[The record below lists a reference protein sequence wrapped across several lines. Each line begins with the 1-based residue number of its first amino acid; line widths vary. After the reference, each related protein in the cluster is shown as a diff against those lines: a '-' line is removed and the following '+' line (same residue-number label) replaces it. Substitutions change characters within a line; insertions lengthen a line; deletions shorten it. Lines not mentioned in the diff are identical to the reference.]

1 MQKEDCM
8 KKRLLALLLTLSIT
22 TISLTGCGSKIQ
34 ATNLMEEK
42 KPANPVKMTSISET
56 NTIAATDFAV
66 RLFQQ
71 AKNGEENT
79 LISPLSVLP
88 ALSMTC
94 NGAKDETRFQMEQ
107 TLGMPVDK
115 LNEYLYSYIHHL
127 PNEKDCQFHLANSIW
142 LRDAKDFIVDD
153 NFLKNNA
160 KYYDAGI
167 YQSTFDDQTLADIN
181 NWVAAQTNDMIPT
194 ILDQIDSDAYMY
206 LINALSFDS
215 KWSSIYESSSVS
227 NDVFTTENGTS
238 QDVEMMHS
246 SEYEYIED
254 ENVSGFLKPYSGY
267 SYAFV
272 ALLPKEGIPLTEY
285 VNSLTG
291 EHLHHLLTTVEEYP
305 ITAGIPKFETEFSI
319 DLIPPLQTLGIHDA
333 FDKDLA
339 NFSGMGSFD
348 SPWERLYINSILH
361 KSFFSIGEK
370 GTKAGVSTIIGMEKS
385 ASSINPEEAKEVI
398 LDRPFLYMIVDYE
411 NRFPIFIGTADD
423 MQ

>member
-1 MQKEDCM
+1 M

-167 YQSTFDDQTLADIN
+167 YQSAFDDQTLADIN

-291 EHLHHLLTTVEEYP
+291 EHLHHLLTTVEECP

-370 GTKAGVSTIIGMEKS
+370 GTKAGASTIIGMEKS
-385 ASSINPEEAKEVI
+385 ASSVNPEEAKEVI

>member
-1 MQKEDCM
+1 M

-115 LNEYLYSYIHHL
+115 LNDYLYSYIHHL

-167 YQSTFDDQTLADIN
+167 YQSAFDDQTLADIN

-291 EHLHHLLTTVEEYP
+291 EHLHHLLTTVEECP

-370 GTKAGVSTIIGMEKS
+370 GTKAGASTIVGMEKS

>member
-1 MQKEDCM
+1 M

-56 NTIAATDFAV
+56 NTIVATDFAV

-88 ALSMTC
+88 TLSMTC
-94 NGAKDETRFQMEQ
+94 NGAKDETRFQLEQ

-167 YQSTFDDQTLADIN
+167 YQSAFDDQTLADIN

-206 LINALSFDS
+206 LINTLSFDS

-227 NDVFTTENGTS
+227 NGVFTTENGTS

-291 EHLHHLLTTVEEYP
+291 EHLHHLLTTVEECP

-370 GTKAGVSTIIGMEKS
+370 GTKAGASTIVGMEKS
-385 ASSINPEEAKEVI
+385 ASSVNPEEAKEVI

>member
-167 YQSTFDDQTLADIN
+167 YQSAFDDQTLADIN

-370 GTKAGVSTIIGMEKS
+370 GTKAGASTIIGMEKS

>member
-1 MQKEDCM
+1 M

-167 YQSTFDDQTLADIN
+167 YQSAFDDQTLADIN

-291 EHLHHLLTTVEEYP
+291 EHLHHLLTTVAEYP

-370 GTKAGVSTIIGMEKS
+370 GTKAGASTIVGMEKS

>member
-56 NTIAATDFAV
+56 NTITATDFAV

-94 NGAKDETRFQMEQ
+94 NGTKDETRFQMEQ

-167 YQSTFDDQTLADIN
+167 YQSAFDDQTLADIN

-227 NDVFTTENGTS
+227 NGVFTTENGTS

-291 EHLHHLLTTVEEYP
+291 EHLHHLLTTVEECP

-370 GTKAGVSTIIGMEKS
+370 GTKAGASTIIGMEKS
-385 ASSINPEEAKEVI
+385 ASSVNPEEAKEVI

-411 NRFPIFIGTADD
+411 NRFPIFIRTADD

>member
-56 NTIAATDFAV
+56 NTITATDFAV

-79 LISPLSVLP
+79 LISLLSVLP

-94 NGAKDETRFQMEQ
+94 NGTKDETRFQMEQ

-167 YQSTFDDQTLADIN
+167 YQSAFDDQTLADIN

-227 NDVFTTENGTS
+227 NGVFTTENGTS

-291 EHLHHLLTTVEEYP
+291 EHLHHLLTTVEECP

-370 GTKAGVSTIIGMEKS
+370 GTKAGASTIIGMEKS
-385 ASSINPEEAKEVI
+385 ASSVNPEEAKEVI

>member
-94 NGAKDETRFQMEQ
+94 NGTKDETRFQMEQ

-167 YQSTFDDQTLADIN
+167 YQSAFDDQTLADIN

-291 EHLHHLLTTVEEYP
+291 EHLHHLLTTVEECP

-370 GTKAGVSTIIGMEKS
+370 GTKAGASTIVGMEKS

>member
-1 MQKEDCM
+1 M

-56 NTIAATDFAV
+56 NTITATDFAV

-94 NGAKDETRFQMEQ
+94 NGTKDETRFQMEQ

-167 YQSTFDDQTLADIN
+167 YQSAFDDQTLADIN

-291 EHLHHLLTTVEEYP
+291 EHLHHLLTTVEECP

-370 GTKAGVSTIIGMEKS
+370 GTKAGASTIVGMEKS

>member
-115 LNEYLYSYIHHL
+115 LNDYLYSYIHHL

-167 YQSTFDDQTLADIN
+167 YQSAFDDQTLADIN

-285 VNSLTG
+285 INSLTG
-291 EHLHHLLTTVEEYP
+291 EHLHHLLTTVEECP

-370 GTKAGVSTIIGMEKS
+370 GTKAGASTIVGMEKS
-385 ASSINPEEAKEVI
+385 ASSVNPEEAKEVI

>member
-94 NGAKDETRFQMEQ
+94 NGAKDETRFQLEQ

-167 YQSTFDDQTLADIN
+167 YQSAFDDQTLADIN

-206 LINALSFDS
+206 LINTLSFDS

-227 NDVFTTENGTS
+227 NGVFTTENGTS

-291 EHLHHLLTTVEEYP
+291 EHLHHLLTTVEECP

-370 GTKAGVSTIIGMEKS
+370 GTKAGASTIVGMEKS
-385 ASSINPEEAKEVI
+385 ASSVNPEEAKEVI

>member
-1 MQKEDCM
+1 M

-56 NTIAATDFAV
+56 NTITATDFAV

-79 LISPLSVLP
+79 LISLLSVLP

-94 NGAKDETRFQMEQ
+94 NGTKDETRFQMEQ

-167 YQSTFDDQTLADIN
+167 YQSAFDDQTLADIN

-227 NDVFTTENGTS
+227 NGVFTTENGTS

-291 EHLHHLLTTVEEYP
+291 EHLHHLLTTVEECP

-370 GTKAGVSTIIGMEKS
+370 GTKAGASTIIGMEKS
-385 ASSINPEEAKEVI
+385 ASSVNPEEAKEVI

>member
-56 NTIAATDFAV
+56 NTIVATDFAV

-94 NGAKDETRFQMEQ
+94 NGAKDETRFQLEQ

-167 YQSTFDDQTLADIN
+167 YQSAFDDQTLADIN

-206 LINALSFDS
+206 LINTLSFDS

-291 EHLHHLLTTVEEYP
+291 EHLHHLLTTVEECP

-370 GTKAGVSTIIGMEKS
+370 GTKAGASTIVGMEKS
-385 ASSINPEEAKEVI
+385 ASSVNPEEAKEVI

>member
-1 MQKEDCM
+1 M

-94 NGAKDETRFQMEQ
+94 NGAKDETRFQLEQ

-167 YQSTFDDQTLADIN
+167 YQSAFDNQTLADIN

-206 LINALSFDS
+206 LINTLSFDS

-227 NDVFTTENGTS
+227 NGVFTTENGTS

-291 EHLHHLLTTVEEYP
+291 EHLHHLLTTVEECP

-370 GTKAGVSTIIGMEKS
+370 GTKAGASTIVGMEKS

>member
-1 MQKEDCM
+1 M

-167 YQSTFDDQTLADIN
+167 YQSAFDDQTLADIN

-227 NDVFTTENGTS
+227 NGVFTTENGTS

-291 EHLHHLLTTVEEYP
+291 EHLHHLLTTVEECP

-370 GTKAGVSTIIGMEKS
+370 GTKAGASTIVGMEKS

>member
-1 MQKEDCM
+1 M

-56 NTIAATDFAV
+56 NTITATDFAV

-167 YQSTFDDQTLADIN
+167 YQSAFDDQTLADIN

-291 EHLHHLLTTVEEYP
+291 EHLHHLLTTVEECP

-370 GTKAGVSTIIGMEKS
+370 GTKAGASTIIGMEKS

>member
-1 MQKEDCM
+1 M

-94 NGAKDETRFQMEQ
+94 NGTKDETRFQMEQ

-167 YQSTFDDQTLADIN
+167 YQSAFDDQTLADIN

-291 EHLHHLLTTVEEYP
+291 EHLHHLLTTVEECP

-370 GTKAGVSTIIGMEKS
+370 GTKAGASTIVGMEKS

>member
-1 MQKEDCM
+1 M

-56 NTIAATDFAV
+56 NTITATDFAV

-167 YQSTFDDQTLADIN
+167 YQSAFDNQTLADIN

-291 EHLHHLLTTVEEYP
+291 EHLHHLLTTVEECP

-370 GTKAGVSTIIGMEKS
+370 GTKAGASTIIGMEKS

>member
-56 NTIAATDFAV
+56 NTITATDFAV

-167 YQSTFDDQTLADIN
+167 YQSAFDDQTLADIN

-291 EHLHHLLTTVEEYP
+291 EHLHHLLTTVEECP

-319 DLIPPLQTLGIHDA
+319 DMIPPLQTLGIHDA

-370 GTKAGVSTIIGMEKS
+370 GTKAGASTIVGMEKS
-385 ASSINPEEAKEVI
+385 ASSVNPEEAKEVI

>member
-1 MQKEDCM
+1 M

-56 NTIAATDFAV
+56 NTITATDFAV

-94 NGAKDETRFQMEQ
+94 NGTKDETRFQMEQ

-167 YQSTFDDQTLADIN
+167 YQSAFDDQTLADIN

-227 NDVFTTENGTS
+227 NGVFTTENGTS

-291 EHLHHLLTTVEEYP
+291 EHLHHLLTTVEECP

-370 GTKAGVSTIIGMEKS
+370 GTKAGASTIIGMEKS
-385 ASSINPEEAKEVI
+385 ASSVNPEEAKEVI

>member
-56 NTIAATDFAV
+56 NTITATDFAV

-94 NGAKDETRFQMEQ
+94 NGTKDETRFQMEQ

-167 YQSTFDDQTLADIN
+167 YQSAFDDQTLADIN

-227 NDVFTTENGTS
+227 NGVFTTENGTS

-291 EHLHHLLTTVEEYP
+291 EHLHHLLTTVEECP

-370 GTKAGVSTIIGMEKS
+370 GTKAGASTIVGMEKS

>member
-1 MQKEDCM
+1 M

-167 YQSTFDDQTLADIN
+167 YQSAFDNQTLADIN

-291 EHLHHLLTTVEEYP
+291 EHLHHLLTTVEECP

-370 GTKAGVSTIIGMEKS
+370 GTKAGASTIIGMEKS

>member
-1 MQKEDCM
+1 M

-94 NGAKDETRFQMEQ
+94 NGTKDETRFQMEQ

-167 YQSTFDDQTLADIN
+167 YQSAFDDQTLADIN

-291 EHLHHLLTTVEEYP
+291 EHLHHLLTTVEECP

-319 DLIPPLQTLGIHDA
+319 DMIPPLQTLGIHDA

-370 GTKAGVSTIIGMEKS
+370 GTKAGASTIVGMEKS

>member
-56 NTIAATDFAV
+56 NTIVATDFAV

-94 NGAKDETRFQMEQ
+94 NGAKDETRFQLEQ

-167 YQSTFDDQTLADIN
+167 YQSAFDDQTLADIN

-206 LINALSFDS
+206 LINTLSFDS

-227 NDVFTTENGTS
+227 NGVFTTENGTS

-291 EHLHHLLTTVEEYP
+291 EHLHHLLTTVEECP

-333 FDKDLA
+333 FDKNLA

-370 GTKAGVSTIIGMEKS
+370 GTKAGASTIIGMEKS
-385 ASSINPEEAKEVI
+385 ASSVNPEEAKEVI

>member
-1 MQKEDCM
+1 M

-94 NGAKDETRFQMEQ
+94 NGTKDETRFQMEQ

-167 YQSTFDDQTLADIN
+167 YQSAFDDQTLADIN

-227 NDVFTTENGTS
+227 NGVFTTENGTS

-291 EHLHHLLTTVEEYP
+291 EHLHHLLTTVEECP

-370 GTKAGVSTIIGMEKS
+370 GTKAGASTIIGMEKS
-385 ASSINPEEAKEVI
+385 ASSVNPEEAKEVI

>member
-1 MQKEDCM
+1 M

-56 NTIAATDFAV
+56 NTIVATDFAV

-94 NGAKDETRFQMEQ
+94 NGAKDETRFQLEQ

-167 YQSTFDDQTLADIN
+167 YQSAFDDQTLADIN

-206 LINALSFDS
+206 LINTLSFDS

-227 NDVFTTENGTS
+227 NGVFTTENGTS

-291 EHLHHLLTTVEEYP
+291 EHLHHLLTTVEECP

-370 GTKAGVSTIIGMEKS
+370 GTKAGASTIVGMEKS
-385 ASSINPEEAKEVI
+385 ASSVNPEEAKEVI

>member
-1 MQKEDCM
+1 M

-56 NTIAATDFAV
+56 NTITATDFAV

-94 NGAKDETRFQMEQ
+94 NGTKDETRFQMEQ

-167 YQSTFDDQTLADIN
+167 YQSAFDDQTLADIN

-285 VNSLTG
+285 INSLTG
-291 EHLHHLLTTVEEYP
+291 EHLHHLLTTVEECP

-370 GTKAGVSTIIGMEKS
+370 GTKAGASTIVGMEKS
-385 ASSINPEEAKEVI
+385 ASSVNPEEAKEVI

>member
-1 MQKEDCM
+1 M

-56 NTIAATDFAV
+56 NTIVATDFAV

-94 NGAKDETRFQMEQ
+94 NGAKDETRFQLEQ

-167 YQSTFDDQTLADIN
+167 YQSAFDDQTLADIN

-206 LINALSFDS
+206 LINTLSFDS

-227 NDVFTTENGTS
+227 NGVFTTENGTS

-291 EHLHHLLTTVEEYP
+291 EHLHHLLTTVEECP

-339 NFSGMGSFD
+339 NLSGMGSFD

-370 GTKAGVSTIIGMEKS
+370 GTKAGASTIVGMEKS
-385 ASSINPEEAKEVI
+385 ASSVNPEEAKEVI

>member
-56 NTIAATDFAV
+56 NTITATDFAV

-167 YQSTFDDQTLADIN
+167 YQSAFDNQTLADIN

-370 GTKAGVSTIIGMEKS
+370 GTKAGASTIIGMEKS

>member
-1 MQKEDCM
+1 M

-94 NGAKDETRFQMEQ
+94 NGAKDETRFQLEQ

-142 LRDAKDFIVDD
+142 LRDPKDFIVDD

-167 YQSTFDDQTLADIN
+167 YQSAFDDQTLADIN

-206 LINALSFDS
+206 LINTLSFDS

-227 NDVFTTENGTS
+227 NGVFTTENGTS

-291 EHLHHLLTTVEEYP
+291 EHLHHLLTTVEECP

-370 GTKAGVSTIIGMEKS
+370 GTKAGASTIVGMEKS
-385 ASSINPEEAKEVI
+385 ASSVNPEEAKEVI

>member
-1 MQKEDCM
+1 M

-167 YQSTFDDQTLADIN
+167 YQSAFDDQTLADIN

-291 EHLHHLLTTVEEYP
+291 EHLHHLLTTVEECP

-319 DLIPPLQTLGIHDA
+319 DMIPPLQTLGIHDA

-370 GTKAGVSTIIGMEKS
+370 GTKAGASTIVGMEKS

>member
-56 NTIAATDFAV
+56 NTITATDFAV

-167 YQSTFDDQTLADIN
+167 YQSAFDNQTLADIN

-291 EHLHHLLTTVEEYP
+291 EHLHHLLTTVEECP

-370 GTKAGVSTIIGMEKS
+370 GTKAGASTIIGMEKS

>member
-1 MQKEDCM
+1 M

-167 YQSTFDDQTLADIN
+167 YQSAFDDQTLADIN

-291 EHLHHLLTTVEEYP
+291 EHLHHLLTTVAEYP

-348 SPWERLYINSILH
+348 SPWERLYINTILH

-370 GTKAGVSTIIGMEKS
+370 GTKAGASTIVGMEKS

>member
-167 YQSTFDDQTLADIN
+167 YQSAFDDQTLADIN

-291 EHLHHLLTTVEEYP
+291 EHLHHLLTTVEECP

-370 GTKAGVSTIIGMEKS
+370 GTKAGASTIVGMEKS

>member
-1 MQKEDCM
+1 M

-22 TISLTGCGSKIQ
+22 TISWTGCGSKIQ

-167 YQSTFDDQTLADIN
+167 YQSAFDDQTLADIN

-291 EHLHHLLTTVEEYP
+291 EHLHHLLTTVEECP

-319 DLIPPLQTLGIHDA
+319 DLIPPLQTLGTHDA

-370 GTKAGVSTIIGMEKS
+370 GTKAGASTIIGMEKS

>member
-56 NTIAATDFAV
+56 NTITATDFAV

-94 NGAKDETRFQMEQ
+94 NGTKDETRFQMEQ

-167 YQSTFDDQTLADIN
+167 YQSAFDDQTLADIN

-291 EHLHHLLTTVEEYP
+291 EHLHHLLTTVEECP

-370 GTKAGVSTIIGMEKS
+370 GTKAGASTIVGMEKS

>member
-1 MQKEDCM
+1 M

-56 NTIAATDFAV
+56 NTITATDFAV

-167 YQSTFDDQTLADIN
+167 YQSAFDDQTLADIN

-291 EHLHHLLTTVEEYP
+291 EHLHHLLTTVEECP

-319 DLIPPLQTLGIHDA
+319 DMIPPLQTLGIHDA

-370 GTKAGVSTIIGMEKS
+370 GTKAGASTIVGMEKS

>member
-94 NGAKDETRFQMEQ
+94 NGAKDETRFQLEQ

-167 YQSTFDDQTLADIN
+167 YQSAFDDQTLADIN

-206 LINALSFDS
+206 LINTLSFDS

-291 EHLHHLLTTVEEYP
+291 EHLHHLLTTVEECP

-370 GTKAGVSTIIGMEKS
+370 GTKAGASTIVGMEKS
-385 ASSINPEEAKEVI
+385 ASSVNPEEAKEVI

>member
-1 MQKEDCM
+1 M

-167 YQSTFDDQTLADIN
+167 YQSAFDDQTLADIN

-370 GTKAGVSTIIGMEKS
+370 GTKAGASTIIGMEKS